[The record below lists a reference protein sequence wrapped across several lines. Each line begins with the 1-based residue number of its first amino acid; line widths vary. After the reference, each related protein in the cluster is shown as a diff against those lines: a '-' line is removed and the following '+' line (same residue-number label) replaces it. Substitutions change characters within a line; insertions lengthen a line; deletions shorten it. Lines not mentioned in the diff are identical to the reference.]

1 MRSAA
6 SAKFFNKA
14 TMAELNKFN
23 GSRHLL
29 LRAKSHFVQ
38 QSTAHSLL
46 DIIRPRG
53 LKIIARWRQQLLLR
67 PRLKKD
73 DPRGQYTTAS
83 APTRFGLTINARTA
97 KGFGLTVPPTLLV
110 TADEVIE

>member
-1 MRSAA
+1 
-6 SAKFFNKA
+6 
-14 TMAELNKFN
+14 MAELNEFN

-46 DIIRPRG
+46 DIIRSRG

-73 DPRGQYTTAS
+73 DPRGQYGEAILPRRQRRGGGS
-83 APTRFGLTINARTA
+83 RALAI
-97 KGFGLTVPPTLLV
+97 
-110 TADEVIE
+110 ADEVIE

>member
-1 MRSAA
+1 MV
-6 SAKFFNKA
+6 
-14 TMAELNKFN
+14 ELNEFN

-29 LRAKSHFVQ
+29 LREVAFCPA
-38 QSTAHSLL
+38 TTTHSLL
-46 DIIRPRG
+46 DIIRSRG
-53 LKIIARWRQQLLLR
+53 LKIIARRPQQLLLR

-110 TADEVIE
+110 SADEVIE